1 MRLLL
6 AEDEIELANAL
17 SAILRHSGYDTD
29 VAYDGEEALQKINS
43 SDYSAII
50 LDVMMP
56 KLDGLGVLSEMRAG
70 GNNTPVIILTAKSE
84 LDDKVAGLDAGADDY
99 LTKPFAAKELLA
111 RIRALTRRE
120 QGIKGSA
127 TLSFGNTSLNLETY
141 RISAPLGEITLI
153 NKEFRILE
161 ALMRSGGKILPQA
174 ELMQKIWDD
183 TADQNV
189 LWVYISYIR
198 KKLEKVGSNTLI
210 KAHRNAGYSLEA
222 VEL

>member
-17 SAILRHSGYDTD
+17 SAILKHSGYDTD
-29 VAYDGEEALQKINS
+29 VANDGEEALQKINS

-56 KLDGLGVLSEMRAG
+56 KLDGLGVLSAMRSG
-70 GNNTPVIILTAKSE
+70 GNSTPVIILTAKSE

-120 QGIKGSA
+120 LGIKSSA
-127 TLSFGNTSLNLETY
+127 TLSFGNTTLDLEAY
-141 RISAPLGEITLI
+141 RLSAPLGEITLI

-183 TADQNV
+183 AADQNV

-198 KKLEKVGSNTLI
+198 KKLEKIGSNTLI
-210 KAHRNAGYSLEA
+210 KAHRNAGYSLET